1 MSDHETTHVARRMV
15 ETDLLL
21 GLDQVVRRRGEA
33 VLAAP
38 VERDQSPEVPTEE
51 PVVESVAPETP
62 APQVDVPPAPAPTGR
77 LELAID
83 VGLLDGDSPA
93 EKLAALSERHAA
105 ACSHCTASTDHMNL
119 VFGEGDPQADLMFVG
134 EAPGANEDRMGR
146 PFVGQAGGKLDEMI
160 GAMGFKREDVYIA
173 NVLKSRPLNN
183 RTPLRAEAETCG
195 AWLAAQIAIIRPKAI
210 VALGGPA
217 AKLLLDTEV
226 GITRLRGMWGAL
238 EVDGREYPVMPT
250 YHPAFVLRQYTQQV
264 RREVWEDLQQVM
276 ARLGASAT

>member
-21 GLDQVVRRRGEA
+21 GLDQVVRRHG
-33 VLAAP
+33 AALP
-38 VERDQSPEVPTEE
+38 VE
-51 PVVESVAPETP
+51 PVVDEQPPEAPVADKVAAVVPE
-62 APQVDVPPAPAPTGR
+62 PPAPRPDATPPAAPTGR
-77 LELAID
+77 LEPA
-83 VGLLDGDSPA
+83 VGVERLDGESAA
-93 EKLAALSERHAA
+93 ERLTALAAMHAA
-105 ACSHCTASTDHMNL
+105 ECPHCTASTDHTNL

-134 EAPGANEDRMGR
+134 EAPGANEDRLGR

-183 RTPLRAEAETCG
+183 RTPLRSEAEACG
-195 AWLAAQIAIIRPKAI
+195 AWLASQVAIIQPKAI

-226 GITRLRGMWGAL
+226 GITRLRGVWGGL
-238 EVDGREYPVMPT
+238 EVDGRQYPVMPT
-250 YHPAFVLRQYTQQV
+250 YHPAFVLRQYTPQV

-276 ARLGASAT
+276 ARLGIAGK